1 MTTITP
7 NELLDTSI
15 AQLRTLAAFLRE
27 QLGHCADGTSSTG
40 AQARACREALDSLTV
55 LILQLQAARE
65 PLAGA
70 GESEPA
76 GAHRHEAPGV
86 RHGLRSSPVTL

>member
-1 MTTITP
+1 MTITP

-27 QLGHCADGTSSTG
+27 QLTQGADRMPS
-40 AQARACREALDSLTV
+40 AQTRACKELLSSLSA
-55 LILQLQAARE
+55 LILRLQAARE

-70 GESEPA
+70 GEPYRADRRRAS
-76 GAHRHEAPGV
+76 
-86 RHGLRSSPVTL
+86 